1 MPNTRAQTK
10 CQTRSNGLTD
20 AVTLSTMN
28 MPGKRTRKKQTTVAG
43 PSETHTRPPRRTKK
57 PVTKKV
63 NATPAPESSASRAA
77 QQHSPAPMEHSPST
91 IPSPAHPSASSPTQ
105 PRSSPPIQHP
115 PTTRSLSP
123 ACPLVASPPPPN
135 SPAPSLPP
143 PSSNP
148 PVSTPGDWEEEDDGL
163 TAAILSNDIQSVQA
177 FVKSHTKSIPANKR
191 IILRSIRQR
200 FIGELQ
206 TLALIPEHGDHWPGP
221 DNIPTVLPPLQTYL
235 HGVDEEGYYGIV
247 TPFKPLS
254 MQGVKP
260 SCILRKIMTPPG
272 EMHYAWDTIIGFTVC
287 VIVVQPKRMSAKLR
301 GSVGGSEA
309 WELWLAARSFGSVMG
324 LQRSY

>member
-1 MPNTRAQTK
+1 MPNTRAKTK
-10 CQTRSNGLTD
+10 RQTRSNGLMD
-20 AVTLSTMN
+20 AVTLSTVN

-57 PVTKKV
+57 TVTKKV

-77 QQHSPAPMEHSPST
+77 QRHSPAPMEHSPGT

-115 PTTRSLSP
+115 PTTQSLSP
-123 ACPLVASPPPPN
+123 ACPPVASPPPPN

-148 PVSTPGDWEEEDDGL
+148 PVSTPEDWEEEDDGL

-177 FVKSHTKSIPANKR
+177 FVKSYTKSIPANKR

-206 TLALIPEHGDHWPGP
+206 TLALIPEHGHHWPGL
-221 DNIPTVLPPLQTYL
+221 DDIPTVLPPLRTYL

-247 TPFKPLS
+247 FHTAYLLRELSANLLPEMRYWYLERFSEDTSLSFFINRTITEFK
-254 MQGVKP
+254 
-260 SCILRKIMTPPG
+260 
-272 EMHYAWDTIIGFTVC
+272 
-287 VIVVQPKRMSAKLR
+287 
-301 GSVGGSEA
+301 
-309 WELWLAARSFGSVMG
+309 
-324 LQRSY
+324 